1 MKRQQKK
8 SFFPKTKKSKQNDH
22 NISSADISD
31 NEISNDKSKDSIDI
45 INYPIIIDN
54 EEQLIAVNDKSKD
67 SIDIINY
74 PIIIDN
80 EEQLITVKDKS
91 KDSIDIINYP
101 IIIDNEEQLIT
112 ANDNIVQIEN
122 NSIMEDVNLNVSS
135 ELSDNGDNN
144 NDNKH
149 SDNDDISSSDIS
161 EIT

>member
-31 NEISNDKSKDSIDI
+31 NEISN
-45 INYPIIIDN
+45 
-54 EEQLIAVNDKSKD
+54 
-67 SIDIINY
+67 
-74 PIIIDN
+74 
-80 EEQLITVKDKS
+80 DKS

-161 EIT
+161 EITDSEDLFSDDSNSDHENETKLNSN

>member
-31 NEISNDKSKDSIDI
+31 NEISN
-45 INYPIIIDN
+45 
-54 EEQLIAVNDKSKD
+54 
-67 SIDIINY
+67 
-74 PIIIDN
+74 
-80 EEQLITVKDKS
+80 DKS

-144 NDNKH
+144 NDNKQ

-161 EIT
+161 EITDSEDLFSDDSNSDHENETKLNSN

>member
-80 EEQLITVKDKS
+80 EEQLIT
-91 KDSIDIINYP
+91 
-101 IIIDNEEQLIT
+101 

-161 EIT
+161 EITDSEDLFSDDSNSDHENETKLNSN

>member
-54 EEQLIAVNDKSKD
+54 EEQLI
-67 SIDIINY
+67 
-74 PIIIDN
+74 
-80 EEQLITVKDKS
+80 
-91 KDSIDIINYP
+91 
-101 IIIDNEEQLIT
+101 T

-122 NSIMEDVNLNVSS
+122 NSIMEEVNLNVSS

-149 SDNDDISSSDIS
+149 SDNDDISSMHCYLI
-161 EIT
+161 